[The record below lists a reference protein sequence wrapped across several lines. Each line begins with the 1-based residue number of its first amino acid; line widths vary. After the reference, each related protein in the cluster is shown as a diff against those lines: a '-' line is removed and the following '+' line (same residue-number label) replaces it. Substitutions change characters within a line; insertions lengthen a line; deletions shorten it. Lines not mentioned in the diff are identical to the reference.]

1 MISTIEHALPHGITL
16 QCRVSGEPGRPVLL
30 FLHGFPEGAFIW
42 DALLAHFAQPAHGG
56 YRCVAPNLRGFAPSS
71 SPAAP
76 EAYRA
81 KHLVQDVVALIEAEC
96 GAGQPLA
103 ALVAHDWGGAVA
115 WNIANQR
122 PELLERLAIVNSPHP
137 GAFLRE
143 LQRNPAQQAASE
155 YMHFLCREDAE
166 ALLAENDFRR
176 LFGFFDT
183 PSGAPPAWLTEEV
196 REQYRAL
203 WRQGL
208 TGPCNYYRAS
218 PLRPPREGA
227 TGADAVQL
235 PDSMLQV
242 RVPTLVLWGLDD
254 PALLP
259 GLLDGLDDWV
269 SPLQVQRLAG
279 ASHWVVH
286 EQPQPVIDAVQR
298 FVQPPSGSTQYDG
311 QR

>member
-1 MISTIEHALPHGITL
+1 MISTVDHALPHGITL
-16 QCRVSGEPGRPVLL
+16 HCRVSGAPGQPVLM

-42 DALLAHFAQPAHGG
+42 DAMLAHFAQPANGG
-56 YRCVAPNLRGFAPSS
+56 YRCVAPYLRGFAPSS
-71 SPAAP
+71 SPPAP

-81 KHLVQDVVALIEAEC
+81 KHLVQDLVALIAAEC

-115 WNIANQR
+115 WNVANQR
-122 PELLERLAIVNSPHP
+122 PDLLARLLIVNSPHP
-137 GAFLRE
+137 GAFVRE
-143 LQRNPAQQAASE
+143 LQQNPAQQAASE
-155 YMHFLCREDAE
+155 YMHFLCRPDAE
-166 ALLAENDFRR
+166 TLLAEDDFRR

-183 PSGAPPAWLTEEV
+183 PADTPPAWLTEDV
-196 REQYRAL
+196 RAQYRAL

-218 PLRPPREGA
+218 PLRPPHAGDAGA
-227 TGADAVQL
+227 AAVQL

-242 RVPTLVLWGLDD
+242 RVPTRVLWGLDD

-259 GLLDGLDDWV
+259 GLLDGLGDWV
-269 SPLQVQRLAG
+269 HPLQVQPLPG

-286 EQPQPVIDAVQR
+286 EQPQVVTDALAD
-298 FVQPPSGSTQYDG
+298 FLTS
-311 QR
+311 